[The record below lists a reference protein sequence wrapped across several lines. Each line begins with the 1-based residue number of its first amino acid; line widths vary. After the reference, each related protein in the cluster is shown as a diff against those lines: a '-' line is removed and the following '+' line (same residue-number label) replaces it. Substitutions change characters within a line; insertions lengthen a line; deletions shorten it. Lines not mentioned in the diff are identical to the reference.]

1 MARDPFSDWMRL
13 AHDSTWLWAESMMVI
28 GMRTG
33 DLMTGRGSERENMR
47 MIAEKVQAASEL
59 GMKVATSALLPPETV
74 ALEAVRHYRGKVSAN
89 RRRLSR
95 RKRTP

>member
-1 MARDPFSDWMRL
+1 
-13 AHDSTWLWAESMMVI
+13 
-28 GMRTG
+28 
-33 DLMTGRGSERENMR
+33 MR